1 VQKIDVSQP
10 EFGDD
15 MTSAEILAKVAQKPG
30 MQAAWYM
37 AMAFELDPAEYGI
50 EIEGETVAE
59 GIKAIKRIGEKTV
72 KCAVSAS
79 TANLSGPRAN
89 A

>member
-1 VQKIDVSQP
+1 
-10 EFGDD
+10 
-15 MTSAEILAKVAQKPG
+15 
-30 MQAAWYM
+30 M